1 MESDKTSRF
10 GIRKIRQIDFLTVLK
25 MNSKEISIN
34 LKTMN
39 KLITLIIFLIAGI
52 SLTAQNK
59 KWTLEE
65 AVARALEENIS
76 VKQSELDIQLAEID
90 KIDAIGN
97 YLPTFNVSAS
107 NSWNTGLT
115 QNITTGVLQ
124 NQVTRN
130 FSANATLGVTLFNG
144 LNNLRQTQRAK
155 LSRLAAQ
162 YNLEQ
167 IMDNTALIVANAYLE
182 ILFNKENLNVI
193 KAQHQI
199 TLEQLDRSNQ
209 LVDAGSIPRGDLLEI
224 QSTSANEDQ
233 RMVVAENNIRISLIN
248 LAQILKIKDYE
259 NFDIAESSYDIP
271 LSDITEKSPEE
282 IIAKAKEERQEIKI
296 AETNIE
302 LAKKDVQIARSNYYP
317 TLSGFLNYNTRESG
331 ADRILQGGVD
341 PDQPTQVIGQVESTG
356 ETVVAPNFGLLTSP
370 PLPFTE
376 QLYLNDG
383 ISYGLQLNIPILN
396 GLSARNAVKR
406 SKINIKR
413 AEFEK
418 EQAELDLESNVFQA
432 YTDVMG
438 ARKAYESALVA
449 VNAQEQ
455 AYQYSTDRF
464 DVGLLNSFDFSQAK
478 FKLEN
483 AQSEALRAKYDYIF
497 KLKVLE
503 LYFGIPAS
511 ELKF

>member
-1 MESDKTSRF
+1 
-10 GIRKIRQIDFLTVLK
+10 
-25 MNSKEISIN
+25 
-34 LKTMN
+34 MN
-39 KLITLIIFLIAGI
+39 KIAVSFLFLMLGL
-52 SLTAQNK
+52 SLSAQTK
-59 KWTLEE
+59 KWTLQE
-65 AVARALEENIS
+65 AIDKALEENIS
-76 VKQSELDIQLAEID
+76 VKQAQLDLEMAEID
-90 KIDAIGN
+90 KLSALGN
-97 YLPTFNVSAS
+97 YLPSLNISAS

-124 NQVTRN
+124 NQTTRN
-130 FSANATLGVTLFNG
+130 FSANATAGITIFNG
-144 LNNLRQTQRAK
+144 LNNLRQAQRAK
-155 LSRLAAQ
+155 LSKLAAQ

-167 IMDNTALIVANAYLE
+167 IKDNTALIVANAYLE

-199 TLEQLDRSNQ
+199 TLQQLERSNQ

-224 QSTSANEDQ
+224 ISTSANEEQ
-233 RMVVAENNIRISLIN
+233 RIVVAENTIRISLIN
-248 LAQILKIKDYE
+248 LAQILLIKDYE
-259 NFDIAESSYDIP
+259 NFDIAETSYDAP
-271 LSDITEKSPEE
+271 LSDITTKTPAE

-296 AETNIE
+296 AETNIA
-302 LAKKDVQIARSNYYP
+302 LAEKDVQITRSSYYP

-331 ADRILQGGVD
+331 ADRILQGGID
-341 PDQPTQVIGQVESTG
+341 PNEPTRVIGQVEGTG
-356 ETVVAPNFGLLTSP
+356 QVVVAPNFGLLTNP
-370 PLPFTE
+370 PAPFFE

-396 GLSARNAVKR
+396 GFSARAAVKR
-406 SKINIKR
+406 NEVNVKR

-418 EQAELDLESNVFQA
+418 EQAELELESNVYQA
-432 YTDVMG
+432 YTDVVG
-438 ARKAYESALVA
+438 ARKAYEAALVA
-449 VNAQEQ
+449 VDAQEQ

-497 KLKVLE
+497 KIKVLE
-503 LYFGIPAS
+503 LYFGIPVA